1 METTHD
7 AIEDGIVYELLLN
20 TSKEKNEERKK
31 MKKIYNYLI
40 TGVISAL
47 LINIILF
54 LIQNYNLFIAIIS
67 SLSNFVYVQNAL
79 IKGLTYIFIYS
90 IIYGLIFGTGFYFF
104 FKKIKIKSEMK
115 SSVLFGILLGVIF
128 VIINFIIHYSNTNP
142 NLIYFYLV
150 GIWSYELIR
159 FSLIGLI
166 FSYIRKKVKS
176 F

>member
-1 METTHD
+1 
-7 AIEDGIVYELLLN
+7 
-20 TSKEKNEERKK
+20 

-47 LINIILF
+47 LINIIFF
-54 LIQNYNLFIAIIS
+54 LIQNYTLLIAIIS
-67 SLSNFVYVQNAL
+67 SLSNFVYVQNAF
-79 IKGLTYIFIYS
+79 IKRLTYIFIYS

-128 VIINFIIHYSNTNP
+128 VIINFIIYYPNTNP
-142 NLIYFYLV
+142 DLIYFYLV
-150 GIWSYELIR
+150 GIWSYGLIR